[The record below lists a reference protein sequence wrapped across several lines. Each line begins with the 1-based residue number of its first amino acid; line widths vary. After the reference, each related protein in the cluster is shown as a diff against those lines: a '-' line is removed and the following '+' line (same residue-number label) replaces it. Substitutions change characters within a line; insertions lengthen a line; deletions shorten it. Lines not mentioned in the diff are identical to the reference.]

1 MEEPNI
7 DKNVLGKLIQYYRT
21 QKKIS
26 RYDVATNNDSISFST
41 LKRLENGDEC
51 KIIQYEKACLSL
63 KINFTD
69 AIEPYNEINH
79 LLKSVL
85 NILNSGKP
93 VADYLKIKDE
103 LFDYNNKYK
112 DYIYLND
119 LSLLGI
125 NVLTLYMDVKI
136 FNHDNL
142 RTCDFFLVN
151 CDNNV
156 IKILASY
163 LLSVYAMLF
172 LRLEREYKNYLSYYK
187 NIKDLKI
194 IEFQKPNFDLFYMNI
209 FEIYSKHNENYL
221 KNNIS
226 KSREYFI
233 SCYSYACVCIFT
245 NKPKKAIEVLNNL
258 ICITKNTNSIPLI
271 AITACHHRLAY
282 AYFYAHDFDKAYEN
296 FMFVYDVNPDLLET
310 SYCFLFKILEFK
322 NDIYQIINIV
332 NKNIDSSFGLA
343 KLILEYYKLKHIN
356 KAQDKDLC
364 KFIIK
369 NFKYTNIKSKICF
382 DFFEKEIYVIADKS
396 KLYKQ
401 YFEFIGGMH
410 ENQHFKLAI
419 DDSSF
424 I

>member
-1 MEEPNI
+1 M
-7 DKNVLGKLIQYYRT
+7 
-21 QKKIS
+21 
-26 RYDVATNNDSISFST
+26 
-41 LKRLENGDEC
+41 
-51 KIIQYEKACLSL
+51 
-63 KINFTD
+63 
-69 AIEPYNEINH
+69 
-79 LLKSVL
+79 
-85 NILNSGKP
+85 
-93 VADYLKIKDE
+93 
-103 LFDYNNKYK
+103 FDYNNKYK

-258 ICITKNTNSIPLI
+258 ICITQNTNSIPLI
-271 AITACHHRLAY
+271 AINACHHRLAY